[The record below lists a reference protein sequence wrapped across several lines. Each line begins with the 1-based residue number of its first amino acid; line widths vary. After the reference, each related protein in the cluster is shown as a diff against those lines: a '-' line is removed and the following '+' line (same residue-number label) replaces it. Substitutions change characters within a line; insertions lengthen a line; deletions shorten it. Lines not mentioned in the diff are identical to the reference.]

1 MIDSKPSYQNKHPL
15 LLCVVM
21 TKSLIFS
28 LALKMNTSAFFLEHP
43 KWPFSTSTNY
53 DDNHT
58 NPRYGHGPDVEFPAC
73 NIEQST
79 SRRQPHPTV
88 GTSPVPKLDG
98 SNCGHSENRS
108 QMIHKSTEFATTRI
122 VTQSI
127 DMSRIKMPGNNSQQP
142 WQTARSA
149 TTTNNSIYKK
159 YFGGDD
165 DDGDEEG
172 NASKESKPM
181 TDRRST
187 LAQNAGQP
195 KFLKKTLKTA
205 DNLKPDDQ
213 SIQDLPNKTDKSDT
227 NQQSSSSIQTY
238 SSSSAIID
246 KTEQKNHSTD
256 TVMDPQRCRDLIVFV
271 QSLQVRYE
279 LHIPVNST
287 IRQLKNT
294 IWQKINVNVERCQEQ
309 SHTLLLFTHRMHIF
323 LSEEAELVSE
333 FMKLTPSEPHFYF
346 YALRRPQQRDEMYTY
361 ETKTSNLF
369 SINTDWW
376 TPVHFMEDAQLPRPQ
391 SVLLSSL
398 YALRLFFYK

>member
-1 MIDSKPSYQNKHPL
+1 
-15 LLCVVM
+15 
-21 TKSLIFS
+21 
-28 LALKMNTSAFFLEHP
+28 
-43 KWPFSTSTNY
+43 
-53 DDNHT
+53 
-58 NPRYGHGPDVEFPAC
+58 
-73 NIEQST
+73 
-79 SRRQPHPTV
+79 
-88 GTSPVPKLDG
+88 
-98 SNCGHSENRS
+98 
-108 QMIHKSTEFATTRI
+108 MIHKSTEFATTRI